1 MLRFVMAAVALLFV
15 AGCENIDDISAK
27 PRPIGEFA
35 LGHNVVVSPNLVM
48 GPLSRE
54 ISDEQWI
61 ASVTKSIDDRF
72 SRYDGDQ
79 LYHFGVSL
87 EGYVLAQPGVPLVL
101 APRSVLIM
109 KVTIWDDAAGEK
121 LNAEPRQLT
130 ILERVD
136 GGTVVGSGLTK
147 SAEEQLESLSF
158 NAAKEIQRYIERE
171 HRSKRWFQRRP
182 GTGAK
187 TSADEADAVA
197 GDAEE
202 DTQPSDTDAETTTDA
217 ATDAATETLEQT
229 PTPTDRSSAPAAA
242 SGAPLTAQGLTPAI
256 GSATDPEAS
265 ASGT

>member
-1 MLRFVMAAVALLFV
+1 MLRFVMAAAALLFV

-35 LGHNVVVSPNLVM
+35 LGHNVVVAPNLVM

-54 ISDEQWI
+54 IDAETWV
-61 ASVTKSIDDRF
+61 ASVTKSIDERF

-79 LYHFGVSL
+79 LYHFGISL

-101 APRSVLIM
+101 SPRSVLIM

-121 LNAEPRQLT
+121 LNAEPKQLT

-187 TSADEADAVA
+187 SSSDGADAVA
-197 GDAEE
+197 GNAQVDA
-202 DTQPSDTDAETTTDA
+202 QPSDTNADT

-229 PTPTDRSSAPAAA
+229 SSPTDSSGAQPVA

-256 GSATDPEAS
+256 GSAADPEAS